1 MLRAYALKMT
11 VAFGAICALLWG
23 AVAVQAAGADSTFR
37 SVPPVNPGSAELF
50 GVSLKSAGDAWAV
63 GVWYLNSN
71 TVIATLAEHWTA
83 TGWHVTPTANPT
95 GNADI
100 LYGVANISPADAWA
114 VGYSDTGSGYRALI
128 EHWNGS
134 AWTAVAAPTAPTS
147 SAEFLYA
154 VSASSSTDVWA
165 VGTHFDSSAGG
176 EVGLIERF
184 NGTSW
189 SIVASPSLY
198 DAGQHV
204 IPDLDSVTAISSSNV
219 WAATSSG
226 VQRGVF
232 EHWDGS
238 SWSVVTG
245 PVNPS
250 VNNVT
255 IQSVAGTSSGDVWA
269 VGHTR
274 GFGRR
279 APTVPVL
286 EHWNGTAWSD
296 VLTPTGASTELFTVA
311 ALAAND
317 AWAVGYNFNS
327 PAGPLFQ
334 HWNGARWEVVG
345 VAAASGSQILQLS
358 SASPG
363 TLMGVGNFGAVLSTN
378 A

>member
-11 VAFGAICALLWG
+11 AALGAICALLLG
-23 AVAVQAAGADSTFR
+23 TVVVHAAGADSTFR

-50 GVSLKSAGDAWAV
+50 GVSLRSAGDAWAV
-63 GVWYLNSN
+63 GVRYLNSN
-71 TVIATLAEHWTA
+71 TVIATLAERWNGTS
-83 TGWHVTPTANPT
+83 WVVTPSANPT
-95 GNADI
+95 GNVDV

-114 VGYSDTGSGYRALI
+114 AGYSDTGSGYRALI

-134 AWTAVAAPTAPTS
+134 SWRAVAAPTAPSS

-154 VSASSSTDVWA
+154 ISAVSATDVWA

-176 EVGLIERF
+176 EVGLIEHF
-184 NGTSW
+184 DGTSW
-189 SIVASPSLY
+189 KIVPSPTLY

-204 IPDLDSVTAISSSNV
+204 IPDLDTVSAISSTDV

-238 SWSVVTG
+238 TWSVVTS
-245 PVNPS
+245 PVNTS
-250 VNNVT
+250 TNIVD
-255 IQSVAGTSSGDVWA
+255 IQSVAGASKGDVWA

-279 APTVPVL
+279 APTIPVI
-286 EHWNGTAWSD
+286 EHWNGTAWSA
-296 VLTPTGASTELFTVA
+296 VTAPTGASTELFTVA

-327 PAGPLFQ
+327 PAGTLVQ
-334 HWNGARWEVVG
+334 HWDGTRWTVISVPA
-345 VAAASGSQILQLS
+345 VSGSQILQLS
-358 SASPG
+358 SAAPG
-363 TLMGVGNFGAVLSTN
+363 TLMGVGNFAAVLSTN